1 MSSLSAARP
10 LCRTRIADVAAARL
24 LGVAA
29 LCGFAFFAQA
39 DALSNKLSGPSP
51 VTVLSI
57 LIAAIP
63 AATLLVLLA
72 PMIERPRAIGGEG
85 ARLILILAAWAV
97 FCWTLSD
104 HKTEG
109 VHYLVKF
116 ATAVGPALC
125 LLVLADRPWHLHA
138 VAWSMIAAGVVSAL
152 VVLVEHKT
160 GTRILSTAPAAVTAD
175 FDGVARS
182 AGASDQNPT
191 TAAQCLMTGVSLAL
205 GLLFA
210 GEKRW
215 RTALVGAVAV
225 GAVALIFMSARSAIL
240 GFGAGAGIVLLSLR
254 HHKAFPLILVAA
266 GIVGVTGLFFA
277 PATLWDRFA
286 AIGDFGKD
294 QTLFRR
300 ITYLRIGAD
309 LIGQSPVWGI
319 GPGNFPL
326 HYMLYEYRYLPGR
339 ILFPRELHN
348 TYLDTATEY
357 GLVGFVIF
365 ALLLTHCVL
374 ALRRAMKPLPF
385 LLSEVE
391 GSGSDR
397 ASREEREQLRRIAFA
412 VLIALVALLVGC
424 FFMPHKDLRYLWLI
438 LAMAIQ
444 CERLRVGEARA

>member
-1 MSSLSAARP
+1 MSSLSAAEP
-10 LCRTRIADVAAARL
+10 LPTRTRIADGAAARL
-24 LGVAA
+24 LAVVC

-39 DALSNKLSGPSP
+39 DALSNTLSGPSP
-51 VTVLSI
+51 VTLLSV

-72 PMIERPRAIGGEG
+72 PVVERPRATGGDG
-85 ARLILILAAWAV
+85 ARLVLMLVAWAV

-104 HKTEG
+104 HKSEG
-109 VHYLVKF
+109 LSYLIKF
-116 ATAVGPALC
+116 ATALGPALC
-125 LLVLADRPWHLHA
+125 LLIVADRPWHLHA
-138 VAWSMIAAGVVSAL
+138 VAWSMIAAGILSAL
-152 VVLVEHKT
+152 IVLVEHKT

-191 TAAQCLMTGVSLAL
+191 TAAQCLMTGAALAL
-205 GLLFA
+205 GLLFS

-215 RTALVGAVAV
+215 RIVLLGAVAV
-225 GAVALIFMSARSAIL
+225 GAVALVFMSARSAIL
-240 GFGAGAGIVLLSLR
+240 GFGAGGGIALLSLR
-254 HHKAFPLILVAA
+254 RHKAFPLILVAA
-266 GIVGVTGLFFA
+266 GIVGVVGLWFA
-277 PATLWDRFA
+277 PPTLWERFA

-319 GPGNFPL
+319 GPGNFPQ
-326 HYMLYEYRYLPGR
+326 HYMLYEYRYMPGR

-357 GLVGFVIF
+357 GLVGFAIF

-374 ALRRAMKPLPF
+374 ALRRAMA
-385 LLSEVE
+385 
-391 GSGSDR
+391 GSD
-397 ASREEREQLRRIAFA
+397 ELRRIAFA
-412 VLIALVALLVGC
+412 VLVALVALLVAC

-444 CERLRVGEARA
+444 CGRLRAGEARA